1 MKQMAKDDRIEM
13 QGTVI
18 EKLRGAKFKVELENG
33 HVCTCTLSGK
43 MRLNNISI
51 IEGDS
56 VTVDLSIY
64 DLTHGRITWRNKN
77 PQSV

>member
-1 MKQMAKDDRIEM
+1 MAKDDRIEM

-43 MRLNNISI
+43 MRLNSISI

-56 VTVDLSIY
+56 VNVDLSIY
-64 DLTHGRITWRNKN
+64 DLTNGRITWRNKN